1 MSDATWVVNAS
12 PLILLGKL
20 GRIDLLDSLT
30 SGILVPDAV
39 YREVEAGM
47 DDAGVVAA
55 LKWAGT
61 RRVADVGVPASIL
74 GWDLGA
80 GESQVLAHCLAGGYG
95 AVLDD
100 GEARAAAKVH
110 SLPLVGTL
118 GIILRARRA
127 GLLPAARPLVER
139 LLESGSYLSADLVR
153 EALAKIGE

>member
-1 MSDATWVVNAS
+1 MSQKVWVINAS

-20 GRIDLLDSLT
+20 GRTDLLEGLAQQVW
-30 SGILVPDAV
+30 VPDAV
-39 YREVEAGM
+39 YAE
-47 DDAGVVAA
+47 VAA
-55 LKWAGT
+55 GRDDVGAAASLVWANA
-61 RRVADVGVPASIL
+61 RRVPDVVLPASIL

-80 GESQVLAHCLAGGYG
+80 GESQVLAHCLAGACL

-118 GIILRARRA
+118 GVILRARQA
-127 GLLPAARPLVER
+127 GLISAARPLVER

-153 EALAKIGE
+153 LALAKVGE